1 MSTAATI
8 QLALAA
14 LLGADGALR
23 SPVPVVARR
32 EKEFAAEIEAAA
44 ARGAGLCALV
54 MPVLPTSAVADS
66 PRVFFDRA
74 EARVRLVEEPARN
87 TTGCSAWRLADDVA
101 AALQW
106 QPRAAGT
113 PLAGLLAHPL
123 HLASAAVET
132 VSDARL
138 RLVDVIF
145 TATYAL
151 PARTVPTAAFTP
163 EFQSAADDLQAACVA
178 QLTAGLSLRAPVLAQ
193 RDHDLASDIASAG
206 HPLRVQVLP
215 PRPAGALQGV
225 PFVFFDRYEVR
236 VRITEQPALNTGPD
250 AYDLAEDVA
259 GALHWQPFAGF
270 LAHPLQL
277 APRCMQLTDSLTTRE
292 IDVIFHA
299 ALGFEP

>member
-1 MSTAATI
+1 MSASASI
-8 QLALAA
+8 QLAIAA
-14 LLGADGALR
+14 LLGGDGALR
-23 SPVPVVARR
+23 VPVPIVARR
-32 EKEFAAEIEAAA
+32 EKELAAEIEAAA
-44 ARGAGLCALV
+44 ARGTGLCGYV
-54 MPVLPTSAVADS
+54 VPVLPSSAVEDS

-74 EARVRLVEEPARN
+74 EVRVRLVEEPGRN
-87 TTGCSAWRLADDVA
+87 GTGVSAWQLADDVA

-113 PLAGLLAHPL
+113 PLAGLLSHPL
-123 HLASAAVET
+123 HLAANAVET

-145 TATYAL
+145 TATYAP
-151 PARTVPTAAFTP
+151 PARTVAAAAFTP
-163 EFQSAADDLQAACVA
+163 AEKSAADDLQAAVVA
-178 QLTAGLSLRAPVLAQ
+178 QLTAGLSLPAPVLAR

-206 HPLRVQVLP
+206 HALRIQVQP

-250 AYDLAEDVA
+250 AYDLIEDVA
-259 GALHWQPFAGF
+259 LALHWQNPGGM

-277 APRCMQLTDSLTTRE
+277 APRCMSLTDSLTERE
-292 IDVIFHA
+292 IDVIFNA
-299 ALGFEP
+299 TLGFQP